1 MFSSLRGTV
10 QGRDRPVHQVPRPTP
25 DLSPV
30 GWRPSLLGSRPL
42 LVSWE
47 AIAIRFE
54 AIVSKLGGH
63 RY

>member
-1 MFSSLRGTV
+1 MLVSWEAIAIRFEAIN
-10 QGRDRPVHQVPRPTP
+10 
-25 DLSPV
+25 
-30 GWRPSLLGSRPL
+30 
-42 LVSWE
+42 VSWE